1 VNAVVLRAFG
11 APENLRLES
20 VPEPRP
26 EPGEVLLRVRACGVC
41 HHDLINRRGNLPR
54 THVPAILGHEAAGE
68 VVEVGPGVSGWSVGD
83 RAATLQRLSCGR
95 CAQCRAGRNS
105 LCRTDARFFGEEIPG
120 GYATYL
126 AAPVAGLGR
135 VPPGLSWEAA
145 ATACCTTGTAVHVVR
160 TRGQVCPEETV
171 LVTGASGGV
180 GLQAVQLARLDGAR
194 VIAVTS
200 SPLKVDSVHAAG
212 AHEVV
217 VSPGLDFSAEVRR
230 LTGGA
235 GVDVAI
241 EIVGSRTFSQTLR
254 CMGAGGRVVVVGNVD
269 TGSVS
274 LNPGLLIV
282 KELEILG
289 AYATTS
295 AELDEALGLLRG
307 GEMRPYVSEGLPL
320 AQAARAHGLLERK
333 QVSGRLVLLPN

>member
-1 VNAVVLRAFG
+1 M
-11 APENLRLES
+11 
-20 VPEPRP
+20 
-26 EPGEVLLRVRACGVC
+26 
-41 HHDLINRRGNLPR
+41 
-54 THVPAILGHEAAGE
+54 
-68 VVEVGPGVSGWSVGD
+68 
-83 RAATLQRLSCGR
+83 TLQRLSCGR
-95 CAQCRAGRNS
+95 CPQCRASRNS

-160 TRGQVCPEETV
+160 TRGRVCPEETV

-200 SPLKVDSVHAAG
+200 SPLKVDAVHAAG

-217 VSPGLDFSAEVRR
+217 VSPGLEFSAEVRR

-274 LNPGLLIV
+274 LNPGLRIV
-282 KELEILG
+282 ARRLEILG

-307 GEMRPYVSEGLPL
+307 RERCDRTSPRGSRSRR
-320 AQAARAHGLLERK
+320 QRAPMGSWSAK

>member
-1 VNAVVLRAFG
+1 MNAVVLHAFG
-11 APENLRLES
+11 SPENLRLES

-26 EPGEVLLRVRACGVC
+26 GPGEILLRVHACGVC

-68 VVEVGPGVSGWSVGD
+68 VVGLGAGVTGWSIGD

-95 CAQCRAGRNS
+95 CPQCIAGRNS
-105 LCRTDARFFGEEIPG
+105 LCRNDARFFGEEIPG
-120 GYATYL
+120 GYAAYL
-126 AAPVAGLGR
+126 AAPVAGVGR
-135 VPPGLSWEAA
+135 VPRDVSWEAA
-145 ATACCTTGTAVHVVR
+145 ATTCCTTGTAVHVVR

-180 GLQAVQLARLDGAR
+180 GLQTVQLARLDGAR

-200 SPLKVDSVHAAG
+200 NRSKVETLEAAG

-217 VSPGLDFSAEVRR
+217 ISPDLDFSAEVRR
-230 LTGGA
+230 LTDGT

-241 EIVGSRTFSQTLR
+241 EIVGSRTFGQTLR
-254 CMGAGGRVVVVGNVD
+254 CMAAGGRVVVVGNLD
-269 TGSVS
+269 TASVS
-274 LNPGLLIV
+274 LNPGLVIV

-289 AYATTS
+289 AYATTRS
-295 AELDEALGLLRG
+295 ELDEAFGLLRG
-307 GEMRPYVSEGLPL
+307 EEIRPHVAEVLPL
-320 AQAARAHGLLERK
+320 AEAAHAHDLLERRS
-333 QVSGRLVLLPN
+333 VPGRLVLRPN